1 MGILRGTTGGRPRA
15 RGAGAAL
22 GARLETAAAPGGGRT
37 DGVRSGSSNGRA
49 APRAQEGWKRLQR
62 AARWENGE
70 QRAAVR
76 RSCKWELQSKAHRG
90 PPTHAVRPALL
101 PTQPRPSASGQRAGI
116 PHQRQLTS
124 LTAAL
129 LRGSEAAAAAGF
141 GAAAAGAEAGG
152 SARCGAEL
160 QRRRR
165 ASLHQRGSVQ
175 QQRRSSGRSSAAEAE
190 RLPAPRCLLPLL
202 GAPRPRG
209 SLPTRA
215 ALRARGSPFRWLEPA
230 ELSAQTLGT
239 ALRRAPCVPRDTSS
253 SAPSSAP
260 ALPFVP
266 PVPFPPPGLR
276 PRWQHTDAAAP
287 QRHRF
292 RSHIWAQTRR
302 QNHRRN
308 PTDRGPAAQPA
319 AVRSAACRLLAFPF
333 CSLLPFI
340 PAVQQRRRAAS
351 PPPRG
356 RSPGPPSLPFA
367 PRPAP

>member
-15 RGAGAAL
+15 RGSAG
-22 GARLETAAAPGGGRT
+22 GTAGNG
-37 DGVRSGSSNGRA
+37 SGS
-49 APRAQEGWKRLQR
+49 GWRQNRRGAKRLQQR
-62 AARWENGE
+62 PGGTASPGGLEAAPKSGE
-70 QRAAVR
+70 MGERGAKSRGAT
-76 RSCKWELQSKAHRG
+76 ELQVGAAEQSASR

-260 ALPFVP
+260 ALLFVP
-266 PVPFPPPGLR
+266 PVLFPPQG
-276 PRWQHTDAAAP
+276 
-287 QRHRF
+287 
-292 RSHIWAQTRR
+292 
-302 QNHRRN
+302 
-308 PTDRGPAAQPA
+308 
-319 AVRSAACRLLAFPF
+319 
-333 CSLLPFI
+333 
-340 PAVQQRRRAAS
+340 
-351 PPPRG
+351 
-356 RSPGPPSLPFA
+356 
-367 PRPAP
+367 